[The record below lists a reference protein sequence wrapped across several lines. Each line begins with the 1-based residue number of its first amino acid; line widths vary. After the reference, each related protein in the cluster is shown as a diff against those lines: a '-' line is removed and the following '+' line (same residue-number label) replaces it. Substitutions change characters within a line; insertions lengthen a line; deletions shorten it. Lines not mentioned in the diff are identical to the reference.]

1 MTHLPLL
8 AMPMFS
14 LHSTLPT
21 NLLKGLLRVETS
33 NIYDFPPPP
42 PPQKSLLKSLESGT
56 VLEINGL

>member
-14 LHSTLPT
+14 LHSTFPT

-42 PPQKSLLKSLESGT
+42 QKSLLKSLESGT